1 LSRSASRAA
10 TPPANTSARTGEGRS
25 AEARGSAGIPTGRR
39 GNRRGR
45 GSGRGLSPL
54 AIVGQVLVVAVLVGG
69 TTAFMVYDKTVTL
82 VVDGKERTVHTFAD
96 RVSDVLGR
104 QDVEVGEHDFVVPA
118 RDARL
123 SDGDRIAVRYGRPL
137 TLTLDGRPQQMW
149 VTAMSVS
156 EAMDQLG
163 VRTDGAYM
171 SASRSQPI
179 GREGLNLDVRTERGI
194 TFLVDGKQI
203 PLRTNVATLGE
214 ALTQAGITIGPQ
226 DRMSAAPETYP
237 TEGMTVSI
245 LRVTGSTVVKDEKIP
260 FETVK
265 QDDPTAFKGTE
276 SVTTKGVAGLKR
288 ITWSYETV
296 DGVKQEPRRVSEE
309 TVKVPVTQV
318 VKVGTKS
325 LPNSVAGADDLNWSA
340 LAQCEAGGRAGAVD
354 PSGTYHGLYQFD
366 AQTWQSLGGSGV
378 ASTAPASEQ
387 TYRAK
392 LLFVQ
397 RGASP
402 WPVCGRKLYS

>member
-1 LSRSASRAA
+1 MSRSAEPRGGS
-10 TPPANTSARTGEGRS
+10 TN
-25 AEARGSAGIPTGRR
+25 GSAGRR
-39 GNRRGR
+39 GNRRGK
-45 GSGRGLSPL
+45 SAGRGFSPRAL
-54 AIVGQVLVVAVLVGG
+54 AGQILVVAVLVGG
-69 TTAFMVYDKTVTL
+69 TTAFVAYDKTVTL

-96 RVSDVLGR
+96 RVSDVLSR
-104 QDVEVGEHDFVVPA
+104 QDVKVGEHDIVAPGRNA
-118 RDARL
+118 KLA
-123 SDGDRIAVRYGRPL
+123 DGDRIAVRYGRMI
-137 TLTLDGRPQQMW
+137 TLTLDGKPQQVW
-149 VTAMSVS
+149 VTATSVS

-163 VRTDGAYM
+163 VRTDGAFL

-214 ALTQAGITIGPQ
+214 ALVQAGLTIGPQ
-226 DRMSAAPETYP
+226 DRMSATPDVYP
-237 TEGMTVSI
+237 TEGMTVSV
-245 LRVTGSTVVKDEKIP
+245 LRVSGSTVTKDEKIP

-276 SVTTKGVAGLKR
+276 TVATKGVAGLKR
-288 ITWSYETV
+288 ITWAYETV
-296 DGVKQEPRRVSEE
+296 DGVKQNPRKVNEE
-309 TVKVPVTQV
+309 TVKQPVTQI
-318 VKVGTKS
+318 VKVGTKAM
-325 LPNSVAGADDLNWSA
+325 PNSVAGADDLNWSA